1 MDNVEND
8 AIIIYG
14 DSKNIY
20 PVRVD
25 NKCTTGDGKRK
36 GGETTVVR
44 GVQVYGEKLK
54 IRKYGGKKKWEW
66 HHLY

>member
-1 MDNVEND
+1 MDNMEND

-36 GGETTVVR
+36 GGKQLLSE
-44 GVQVYGEKLK
+44 VYKYMEKN
-54 IRKYGGKKKWEW
+54 
-66 HHLY
+66 